1 MRKTMLALLLLST
14 AAVHAAEHP
23 WRVSV
28 LATDISNQR
37 IHAWDDGFNAG
48 IGVAV
53 SYAASE
59 AWDAELSVAS
69 QEHRSL
75 YTRVVTSNEFPQLP
89 EGEFVPVS
97 EYRNF
102 TVHPISLGVTRRFA
116 AGRRLS
122 PYVRAGVR
130 YIDAPSDP
138 QTPFA
143 AAQPQYEG
151 LEPVRPGFNVSDR
164 TSVEAGVGVRLRLT
178 DRTFLR
184 ADVMR
189 LLRSDGSII
198 DPLTRGSAGVTW
210 KF

>member
-1 MRKTMLALLLLST
+1 MRTLTLAALLL
-14 AAVHAAEHP
+14 ANVAVHAAEHP

-37 IHAWDDGFNAG
+37 IHPWDDGFNAG

-53 SYAASE
+53 AYALNE

-69 QEHRSL
+69 QEHRTL
-75 YTRVVTSNEFPQLP
+75 YTRFVTSYDFPGIP
-89 EGEFVPVS
+89 EGVFYPSS
-97 EYRNF
+97 EYRDL
-102 TVHPISLGVTRRFA
+102 TVHPITLSATRRFLA
-116 AGRRLS
+116 AQRVS

-130 YIDAPSDP
+130 YINAPSDP
-138 QTPFA
+138 ESPLFA
-143 AAQPQYEG
+143 PTTTD
-151 LEPVRPGFNVSDR
+151 LNFEPVDPGFNLSDR
-164 TSVEAGVGVRLRLT
+164 TSLEAGVGVRLRLT

-189 LLRSDGSII
+189 LLRSDGSPI

>member
-1 MRKTMLALLLLST
+1 MRTSLLALLLLAN

-37 IHAWDDGFNAG
+37 SHPWDDGFNAG

-53 SYAASE
+53 SYAPSE

-69 QEHRSL
+69 QEHRAL
-75 YTRVVTSNEFPQLP
+75 YTRFVTSREFPQIP
-89 EGEFVPVS
+89 EGQFLPVS

-102 TVHPISLGVTRRFA
+102 TVHPISLSATRRFLA
-116 AGRRLS
+116 AQRVS

-130 YIDAPSDP
+130 YLNAPSDP
-138 QTPFA
+138 ASSFYLPGTTYLDF
-143 AAQPQYEG
+143 
-151 LEPVRPGFNVSDR
+151 EPVDTGFNLSDR
-164 TSVEAGVGVRLRLT
+164 TSVEAGAGVRVRLT

-189 LLRSDGSII
+189 LLRSDGSTI